1 MAKQDIQLPTKSH
14 RGGLWDLIHL
24 PSIRKNYPTW
34 SSRDTRHLQNPMPDI
49 DHGGVVML
57 SMAGEVIKL
66 EIDRQPM
73 ITSVLIRD
81 SNGGLPFGR
90 PDYGADG

>member
-1 MAKQDIQLPTKSH
+1 
-14 RGGLWDLIHL
+14 
-24 PSIRKNYPTW
+24 
-34 SSRDTRHLQNPMPDI
+34 MPDI

-66 EIDRQPM
+66 EIDRQPI